1 MEELPVAT
9 DLKQLKIEAAR
20 IALGEIKSGMRLG
33 LGTGSTAEELVRLL
47 GAKVQAGELKDLQAA
62 CTSVV
67 TERLATSFNI
77 PIRPIDQLP
86 ELDLAIDGA
95 DEIDPQ
101 LRLVKGRGGA
111 LLREKIVEQAA
122 KRFIVIADETK
133 ELPRLGV
140 GPFPV
145 EVVQFASK
153 LLLERFERLGW
164 GPRLRLKE
172 GVVFVTDEGHHTL
185 DLALP
190 NDRDIADVV
199 NEIRSH
205 AGVVDTGFFPTE
217 ATEALIAT
225 STGVKRRKRG

>member
-1 MEELPVAT
+1 MAT
-9 DLKQLKIEAAR
+9 DLKELKIEAAR
-20 IALGEIKSGMRLG
+20 IALGEIRSGMRLG

-47 GAKVQAGELKDLQAA
+47 GAKVQSGELRDLQAA

-67 TERLATSFNI
+67 TERLATSFSI
-77 PIRPIDQLP
+77 PIRPIEELP

-95 DEIDPQ
+95 DEIDPE

-133 ELPRLGV
+133 EVPRLGV

-145 EVVQFASK
+145 EVVRFASK
-153 LLLERFERLGW
+153 LLLDRFTTLGW
-164 GPRLRLKE
+164 GPKLRMKD
-172 GVVFVTDEGHHTL
+172 GAVFVTDEGHHTL

-190 NDRDIADVV
+190 ANRDIADVV
-199 NEIRSH
+199 NDIRSH

-225 STGVKRRKRG
+225 TTGVKRRGRGKG